1 MKKLFI
7 ILLLGLF
14 SFNYVNAQTS
24 TEIVWEQLQN
34 SYSEASD
41 LGYSVKNYI
50 VGGLDADD
58 NTNWTFNFSA
68 SKEYI
73 FVAVC
78 DADCEDIDLYLNN
91 VNGEEID
98 KDTEEDDYPV
108 VTFSP
113 AYSGRYELKVT
124 MYSCEIEPCYFGI
137 GIFEK

>member
-1 MKKLFI
+1 MKKLSL
-7 ILLLGLF
+7 ILLFGVIFANLTT
-14 SFNYVNAQTS
+14 AQTS
-24 TEIVWEQLQN
+24 TEIVWDQLQN

-68 SKEYI
+68 NKEYI

-78 DADCEDIDLYLNN
+78 DNDCEDIDLYLNN
-91 VNGEEID
+91 VDGDEID

-108 VTFSP
+108 VSFSP
-113 AYSGRYELKVT
+113 AYSGKYELKVT